1 MRITWKDSLAV
12 TKKSFK
18 YRKHLISPYKD
29 GWIVDLPDDNNI
41 YANQYC
47 VKNAV
52 DLALGVKSQAINAK
66 LYLRNIISSFC
77 TTLFAFCW

>member
-1 MRITWKDSLAV
+1 MERQPCCH
-12 TKKSFK
+12 KKSFK

-29 GWIVDLPDDNNI
+29 GWIVDLPDDNI

-52 DLALGVKSQAINAK
+52 DLALGGNESRKSISENVSDMVFKSSVK
-66 LYLRNIISSFC
+66 
-77 TTLFAFCW
+77 

>member
-12 TKKSFK
+12 TKKSVK
-18 YRKHLISPYKD
+18 YRKHIISPYKD

-52 DLALGVKSQAINAK
+52 DLALGGHGSRGVASTKRLKYGIQ
-66 LYLRNIISSFC
+66 IIGKK
-77 TTLFAFCW
+77 

>member
-41 YANQYC
+41 YANQY
-47 VKNAV
+47 
-52 DLALGVKSQAINAK
+52 LSLIH
-66 LYLRNIISSFC
+66 I
-77 TTLFAFCW
+77 

>member
-12 TKKSFK
+12 TEKSFK

-52 DLALGVKSQAINAK
+52 DLALGGNESRKSISEKRIRYGIQ
-66 LYLRNIISSFC
+66 IIGKK
-77 TTLFAFCW
+77 